1 MQINLFGLYLKNI
14 SFMKNAHKL
23 NQIPK
28 LFFLILK
35 NYIEA
40 TIPFLLGFTK
50 NLQKLRQKLKPKQ
63 RER

>member
-1 MQINLFGLYLKNI
+1 MQIYLFGLYLKNI

-28 LFFLILK
+28 LFFVLLK

-40 TIPFLLGFTK
+40 RIPFLLVFTK
-50 NLQKLRQKLKPKQ
+50 TCKN
-63 RER
+63 